1 MPDTGVPFYNHCE
14 RIDGKIR
21 MGSSTIF
28 ESNES
33 PTTLTR
39 PWRKIL
45 MNSRSFDRR
54 NFLRQAGTFGSIAMM
69 AGLPQ
74 GSAAFNP
81 ETGSAVEDAVQAE
94 DSNEKPKYHIK
105 FAVCGMSHDHI
116 YGMAGAVERG
126 GGELVAAW
134 GAEPDKLAAFT
145 KRYPN
150 VKTVKTQDEIID
162 DPSIQLVLSS
172 QIANERAPLGI
183 RVMRHGKDY
192 LSDKPGVTT
201 LEQLAEVRKT
211 IAETKR
217 IYAIMYSERLEVKAA
232 VYAGKLV
239 QQGAIGKVIQT
250 INIAPH
256 QIVQGHGDAGGGTG
270 RPDWFW
276 NPEQYGGILCDI
288 GSHQVDQFLFY
299 TGSKQAEVVE
309 SQIANVRHPDH
320 PRFQDFGDMVLRGD
334 RGLGYVRLDW
344 FTPDGLGTWGD
355 GRLFILGTDGYI
367 EVRKYTNVA
376 VSKQG
381 NNLFIVDKN
390 QARSIDCNQM
400 PLPFGSEFV
409 ADIVNRT
416 HVAQD
421 QDQCP
426 LAAELVI
433 KAQNNAK
440 FVTLK
445 D

>member
-1 MPDTGVPFYNHCE
+1 MKNGFA
-14 RIDGKIR
+14 G
-21 MGSSTIF
+21 
-28 ESNES
+28 
-33 PTTLTR
+33 
-39 PWRKIL
+39 
-45 MNSRSFDRR
+45 RR
-54 NFLRQAGTFGSIAMM
+54 DFLKQAGFGSLAMM
-69 AGLPQ
+69 SGLPESAIAL
-74 GSAAFNP
+74 GSRP
-81 ETGSAVEDAVQAE
+81 GRVVETALQAPTPPDDA
-94 DSNEKPKYHIK
+94 PKFHVK

-116 YGMAGAVERG
+116 YGMIGAIQRG

-134 GAEPDKLAAFT
+134 GGEQDKLAGFT
-145 KRYPN
+145 KRFPGI
-150 VKTVKTQDEIID
+150 KIVKTQEEILN
-162 DPSIQLVLSS
+162 DPSVQLVLSS

-183 RVMRHGKDY
+183 RAMKHGKDY

-201 LEQLAEVRKT
+201 LEQLSEVRKT

-232 VYAGKLV
+232 VYAGVLI

-256 QIVQGHGDAGGGTG
+256 QIVQNQGDAGGGTG

-276 NPEQYGGILCDI
+276 NPDQYGGILCDI

-299 TGSKQAEVVE
+299 TGSKQAEIVE

-355 GRLFILGTDGYI
+355 GRLFILGTNGYI
-367 EVRKYTNVA
+367 EIRKYIDVA
-376 VSKQG
+376 VGHQG
-381 NNLFIVDKN
+381 NNLFLVDNK
-390 QARSIDCNQM
+390 QARYIDCNNM
-400 PLPFGSEFV
+400 PLPFGPQFV
-409 ADIVNRT
+409 ADVVNRT
-416 HVAQD
+416 HDAQD
-421 QDQCP
+421 PVQCL

-433 KAQNNAK
+433 KAQGHATT
-440 FVTLK
+440 VTLQ

>member
-1 MPDTGVPFYNHCE
+1 
-14 RIDGKIR
+14 
-21 MGSSTIF
+21 
-28 ESNES
+28 
-33 PTTLTR
+33 
-39 PWRKIL
+39 
-45 MNSRSFDRR
+45 MNSKFNPRR
-54 NFLRQAGTFGSIAMM
+54 EFLKQAGWIGSAAMM
-69 AGLPQ
+69 AGLPESAMAIAGTR
-74 GSAAFNP
+74 GS
-81 ETGSAVEDAVQAE
+81 VIEDAVIPAAQAGE
-94 DSNEKPKYHIK
+94 PPKYHIK

-116 YGMAGAVERG
+116 YGMIGAVQRG
-126 GGELVAAW
+126 GGEMVAAW
-134 GAEPDKLAAFT
+134 AGEPDKQATF
-145 KRYPN
+145 RERFPD
-150 VKTVKTQDEIID
+150 VKLVKTQEEILD

-172 QIANERAPLGI
+172 QIANERAPLGV
-183 RVMRHGKDY
+183 RAMKQGKDF
-192 LSDKPGVTT
+192 LSDKPGITT
-201 LEQLAEVRKT
+201 LEQLVEVRKT
-211 IAETKR
+211 IAETGK

-232 VYAGKLV
+232 VYAGQLV

-256 QIVQGHGDAGGGTG
+256 QIFQRAGNAGGGSG
-270 RPDWFW
+270 RPEWFW
-276 NPEQYGGILCDI
+276 HANQFGGILCDI

-299 TGSKQAEVVE
+299 TGSTQAEVVE

-320 PRFQDFGDMVLRGD
+320 PEFQDFGDMVLRGN

-367 EVRKYTNVA
+367 EVRKYANVA
-376 VSKQG
+376 VSHDG

-390 QARSIDCNQM
+390 VARYINCNLM
-400 PLPFGSEFV
+400 PLPFGPQFV

-421 QDQCP
+421 QVQCL

-433 KAQNNAK
+433 KAQINATQVK
-440 FVTLK
+440 LE